1 MRPTIR
7 DANQFDIPAMLNM
20 LREYRENTPL
30 DFLREADNVEHITK
44 ILTELIAGRGIA
56 LVAETNKID
65 GMLLAGISPSA
76 WSPKHLVMT
85 EMAYWVN
92 PEARGGSAAYRLI
105 AEYVER
111 GKSLKEQKRISAF
124 FISKMIN
131 SPDLN
136 YSRFGFT
143 KLEEFWVI

>member
-1 MRPTIR
+1 MRPIIR
-7 DANQFDIPAMLNM
+7 DANQFDIPAILDM
-20 LREYRENTPL
+20 LRQYRENTPL
-30 DFLREADNVEHITK
+30 DFLREADDAEYITQ
-44 ILTELIAGRGIA
+44 ILTELIAGRGLA
-56 LVAETNKID
+56 LIAETDKID

-76 WSPKHLVMT
+76 WSTKHLVMN

-105 AEYVER
+105 SEYVDR

-131 SPDLN
+131 SPDLK
-136 YSRFGFT
+136 YDRFGFK
-143 KLEEFWVI
+143 KLEDFWVI

>member
-30 DFLREADNVEHITK
+30 NFLREADDAEHITK